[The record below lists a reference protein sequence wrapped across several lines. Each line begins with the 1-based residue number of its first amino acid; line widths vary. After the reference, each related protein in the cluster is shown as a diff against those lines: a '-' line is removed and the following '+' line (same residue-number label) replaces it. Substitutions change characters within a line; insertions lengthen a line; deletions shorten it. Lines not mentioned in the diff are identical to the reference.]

1 MARPSIGTVHGA
13 ANLDDESYIDFV
25 EGLRAF
31 NLGRMVPKL
40 VRAGDE
46 MGAQLAAKNPPASI
60 KTLFET
66 MDDVPAV
73 QMTKRMMRSTQLMM
87 WRGTFETYRRIED
100 GLIARMEAAEKARPD
115 LLHIDPDFAYPDYL
129 RAQDIHLQPGS
140 YQDDPLAGFVFQYGS
155 KVFFTGGNDD
165 DKLHNVMVE
174 WVPQQGEPQ
183 RIVDLGCGVG
193 QSTTAFKQRFP
204 DAEVHGV
211 DIAAPM
217 LRYAHAR
224 AISLGVEVH
233 FHQQDAADL
242 SFADE
247 SVDAVM
253 AMILFHELPQHVT
266 EKVVSEAARILKPG
280 GTFTIIDFPHIAPDE
295 LSGRHAMRLFDSWF
309 NGEPFAPAFVYSD
322 FTALLQQHFSDVN
335 PDYKPAATSTG
346 ALQIRVCRK

>member
-1 MARPSIGTVHGA
+1 MTRPNIGTVHGA
-13 ANLDDESYIDFV
+13 ATLDDESYVDFV

-31 NLGRMVPKL
+31 NLSRMVPKL
-40 VRAGDE
+40 VKAGDAIGE
-46 MGAQLAAKNPPASI
+46 ELTRSQPSPTIQQLF
-60 KTLFET
+60 TQL
-66 MDDVPAV
+66 DQVPAA

-87 WRGTFETYRRIED
+87 WRGTFDTYRRIE
-100 GLIARMEAAEKARPD
+100 GELVERMEAAEEARPD
-115 LLHIDPDFAYPDYL
+115 LIDIDPDFAYPDYL

-174 WVPQQGEPQ
+174 WVPIEGSPNC
-183 RIVDLGCGVG
+183 IVDLGCGVG

-204 DAEVHGV
+204 QAEVHGV

-224 AISLGVEVH
+224 AQSLGVEVH
-233 FHQQDAADL
+233 FTQQDAANL
-242 SFADE
+242 KFADN

-253 AMILFHELPQHVT
+253 AMILFHELPQDVT
-266 EKVVSEAARILKPG
+266 RKVVSEAARILKPG
-280 GTFTIIDFPHIAPDE
+280 GTFTIIDFPHVSPNE
-295 LSGRHAMRLFDSWF
+295 LTGKHAMRLFDSWF

-322 FTALLQQHFSDVN
+322 FTTLLKQHFSDVN

>member
-1 MARPSIGTVHGA
+1 MTRPNIGTVHGA
-13 ANLDDESYIDFV
+13 ATLDDESYVDFV

-31 NLGRMVPKL
+31 NLSRMVPKL
-40 VRAGDE
+40 VKAGDAIGE
-46 MGAQLAAKNPPASI
+46 ELTRSQPSPTIQQLF
-60 KTLFET
+60 TQL
-66 MDDVPAV
+66 DQVPAA

-87 WRGTFETYRRIED
+87 WRGTFDTYRRIE
-100 GLIARMEAAEKARPD
+100 GELVERMEAAEEARPD
-115 LLHIDPDFAYPDYL
+115 LIDIDPEFAYPDYL

-174 WVPQQGEPQ
+174 WVPIEGSPNC
-183 RIVDLGCGVG
+183 IVDLGCGVG

-204 DAEVHGV
+204 QAEVHGV

-224 AISLGVEVH
+224 AQSLGVEVH
-233 FHQQDAADL
+233 FTQQDAANL
-242 SFADE
+242 KFADN

-253 AMILFHELPQHVT
+253 AMILFHELPQDVT
-266 EKVVSEAARILKPG
+266 RKVVSEAARILKPG
-280 GTFTIIDFPHIAPDE
+280 GTFTIIDFPHVSPNE
-295 LSGRHAMRLFDSWF
+295 LTGKHAMRLFDSWF

-322 FTALLQQHFSDVN
+322 FTTLLKQHFSDVN